1 MKYGHLTFKIFLM
14 IVLNDIGD
22 TVSQTLMK
30 QGLAA
35 TGISSVSMGNIA
47 EFFARGVSSPVLW
60 LGILVYVLNF
70 FIWIVIIY
78 KIDLSIAMPVS
89 SFSYIL
95 VPIAAMVFFHEK
107 VEPLRWL
114 GIAFIILGI
123 YFVSKSK
130 SSVDAAERP
139 GV

>member
-1 MKYGHLTFKIFLM
+1 MKYGHLTFKILLM

-30 QGLAA
+30 QGLVA
-35 TGISSVSMGNIA
+35 TGIGSVGMGNIM
-47 EFFARGVSSPVLW
+47 EFLSKGISSPVLW
-60 LGILVYVLNF
+60 LGISIFVLNF
-70 FIWIVIIY
+70 FVWIVILY
-78 KIDLSIAMPVS
+78 KIDLSIAMPVG

-95 VPIAAMVFFHEK
+95 VPISAMIFFHER

-130 SSVDAAERP
+130 SSVGEKEAGA
-139 GV
+139 